1 MIVRLLHE
9 ILCDEGVTVELNVTL
24 VYYEMSA
31 RNALIYC
38 ASEAQK
44 LHRLVPLRLVN
55 DELLRLGA

>member
-1 MIVRLLHE
+1 MIVTLLHE
-9 ILCDEGVTVELNVTL
+9 ILYDEGVTGELTVTL